1 MLEAT
6 VKRRRR
12 QVCVILYNLAYLNSS
27 DEHVS
32 SRLRRLTPDERL
44 LYHHIDQVQAD
55 GIWSK
60 ALRAKTNVTQQT
72 LTKCLKSLECLQM
85 SSMQAYGQNGD
96 ANGHASIT

>member
-44 LYHHIDQVQAD
+44 LYHHIDQVQA
-55 GIWSK
+55 ST
-60 ALRAKTNVTQQT
+60 LR
-72 LTKCLKSLECLQM
+72 
-85 SSMQAYGQNGD
+85 
-96 ANGHASIT
+96 

>member
-72 LTKCLKSLECLQM
+72 LTMPQKLGIEGLGAVSHECQV
-85 SSMQAYGQNGD
+85 SE
-96 ANGHASIT
+96 